1 MRICARHGAPII
13 GYGTGT
19 SLEGHINA
27 PLGGVS
33 VDFRDM
39 NKVLAVHAED
49 LDCVVEPGITRKQL
63 NEHLRDS
70 GLFFPIDPGADASLG
85 GMAATR
91 CSGTNAVRYG
101 TMKDN
106 VLAMKVVMADGELMT
121 TGRRAKKSSAGYDL
135 TRLMVGSE
143 GTLGLITE
151 LTLKLA
157 GIPEAIASGVCP
169 FPSVDAACKATI
181 MTIQSGIPVARI
193 ELLDALQ
200 VKASNAYSKLTLP
213 EVPTLFVEFHGSE
226 ASVAE
231 QSQRFGEIVTDLG
244 GGPFDWA
251 TKPEDR
257 SRLWQARH
265 DGYWAGR
272 SLRPGASAFAT
283 DVCVPISRL
292 AECVNA
298 AQRAIAELDLVAPIL
313 GHVGDGNFHL
323 SLLVDMNDA
332 DEVKRAG
339 ILMNRLVE
347 LALSMDGTCTGEH
360 GVGQGK
366 MKYLAAEHRRA
377 RAGRHGGDQAR
388 ARSAKHHESRQD
400 CRALLARPPRGA
412 QPSGAKPEF
421 PQWILRI
428 ARHFR
433 VRLVVQPPGII
444 GSDVDIELP
453 PKIGKNGVPFHSGS
467 RECRAAWLGAGVGVA
482 NDSAWIGDSDH
493 SGAGGGAGRAI
504 ADRLDQLPPGDRG
517 GSQSFDR
524 RQCARHGRDRRAPAA
539 DAACDVVRY

>member
-1 MRICARHGAPII
+1 MAGAAAANKQAMVQARDPSAIAAAIAALTAAFGNRVVTSQAVREQHGNTLTWVPNQPPDAVVFPQNTGDVQTIVRICADKGVPII
-13 GYGTGT
+13 PFGVGT

-27 PLGGVS
+27 PIGGVS
-33 VDFRDM
+33 IDVRDM
-39 NKVLAVHAED
+39 NKMLAVHAED
-49 LDCVVEPGITRKQL
+49 LDCVVEPGITRKAL
-63 NEHLRDS
+63 NEQLRDQ

-106 VLAMKVVMADGELMT
+106 VLAMKVVMANGELMT
-121 TGRRAKKSSAGYDL
+121 TSRRAKKSAAGYDL

-143 GTLGLITE
+143 GTLGVITE
-151 LTLKLA
+151 LTLKLS

-181 MTIQSGIPVARI
+181 LTIQSGIPVARI

-200 VKASNAYSKLTLP
+200 IKAVNAYSKLSLP
-213 EVPTLFVEFHGSE
+213 EVPTLFVEFHGSD

-231 QSQRFGEIVTDLG
+231 QSQRFGDIVADLG

-265 DGYWAGR
+265 DGYHAAR
-272 SLRPGASAFAT
+272 RLRPGAQAFAT

-298 AQRAIAELDLVAPIL
+298 TQREIAELNLVAPIL

-323 SLLVDMNDA
+323 TLLVDMQDT
-332 DEVKRAG
+332 DELKRAK
-339 ILMNRLVE
+339 ILMERLVE

-366 MKYLAAEHRRA
+366 MKYLLAEHGA
-377 RAGRHGGDQAR
+377 PALA
-388 ARSAKHHESRQD
+388 AMAAIK
-400 CRALLARPPRGA
+400 RALD
-412 QPSGAKPEF
+412 
-421 PQWILRI
+421 PQNIMN
-428 ARHFR
+428 
-433 VRLVVQPPGII
+433 PG
-444 GSDVDIELP
+444 
-453 PKIGKNGVPFHSGS
+453 KI
-467 RECRAAWLGAGVGVA
+467 VA
-482 NDSAWIGDSDH
+482 
-493 SGAGGGAGRAI
+493 
-504 ADRLDQLPPGDRG
+504 LT
-517 GSQSFDR
+517 
-524 RQCARHGRDRRAPAA
+524 
-539 DAACDVVRY
+539 